1 MSTFTDPMS
10 GAKFDVRSRRIAVR
24 GLDRIARMLNVN
36 VLAQPEFDDALAT
49 FRQRIERKSKGLG
62 AQVNTLMSETQP
74 LSVRTESTLVWPR
87 TVGTAW
93 TLKLHAAIGA
103 MAPRVINK
111 AIQRIEAR
119 WGGWEA

>member
-1 MSTFTDPMS
+1 MSTWTDPMS
-10 GAKFDVRSRRIAVR
+10 GAKFDVRSRNIAVKGLGRIAK
-24 GLDRIARMLNVN
+24 LLNVEI
-36 VLAQPEFDDALAT
+36 LAQPEFDDALKT
-49 FRQRIERKSKGLG
+49 FKQRIERKSKGLG
-62 AQVNTLMSETQP
+62 AQRNTLMSETQP

-93 TLKLHAAIGA
+93 TKKLHAAIGA
-103 MAPRVINK
+103 MAPNVINK